1 MSQLS
6 KRVQNMAASQTVAMN
21 QKTQELQA
29 RGIDVI
35 NMSVGQPDFPTPAHI
50 KQAAKEAI
58 DHNFTYYSPVE
69 GYKELLQAISR
80 KMKNENNLDYSPN
93 QIVVSNGAKHALANV
108 LLCLLDEGDEA
119 IIPAPYWVS
128 YVEQVKIAGAKN
140 VVINTCAENKF
151 KVTPSQIENAI
162 TPNTK
167 LLMLCSPSNPTGAFY
182 NKEELK
188 AIADVIKKHEHVF
201 VVTDEIYEY
210 INFSGGHQ
218 SIAQFNEIKDRVVVV
233 NGVSKGFAMTGWRIG
248 YMCGPEWLARACKKL
263 QGQMTTGASSIS
275 QQATITALNADKSF
289 SKEMQKAFLRR
300 RNLVMKLLDEI
311 PGISYV
317 KPEAAFYIFPDIS
330 HYFGKHTGETIIHN
344 AQELCIYLLEQAHVG
359 TVPGEAFGEPSCIR
373 ISYANSDE
381 QLEKGIR
388 QMKHALDKL
397 KGTSNNSPQIVCP

>member
-1 MSQLS
+1 
-6 KRVQNMAASQTVAMN
+6 MAASQTVAMN

-29 RGIDVI
+29 KGIDVI
-35 NMSVGQPDFPTPAHI
+35 NMSVGQPDFPTPDHI
-50 KQAAKEAI
+50 KQAAKDAI

-69 GYKELLQAISR
+69 GYRELLQAISQ
-80 KMKNENNLDYSPN
+80 KMKNENGLDYSPG

-140 VVINTCAENKF
+140 VVINGSLENKF
-151 KVTPSQIENAI
+151 KVTPEQIEEVI
-162 TPNTK
+162 TPSTK

-182 NKEELK
+182 NKDELQ
-188 AIADVIKKHEHVF
+188 AIADVIKKYDNIF

-210 INFSGGHQ
+210 INFTGAHQ
-218 SIAQFNEIKDRVVVV
+218 SIAQFDDIKDRVVVV

-248 YMCGPEWLARACKKL
+248 YMCGPEWLAQACKKI

-275 QQATITALNADKSF
+275 QQAAITALNADKAF

-300 RNLVMKLLDEI
+300 RNLVMKRLDEI
-311 PGISYV
+311 PGISYIE
-317 KPEAAFYIFPDIS
+317 PDAAFYVFPDVS
-330 HYFGKHTGETIIHN
+330 YYFGKRTSDTIIKN
-344 AQELCIYLLEQAHVG
+344 AKDLCIYLLEQAHVG
-359 TVPGEAFGEPSCIR
+359 TVPGEAFGEPRCIR

-381 QLEKGIR
+381 QLEKGIMQINR
-388 QMKHALDKL
+388 ALSKL
-397 KGTSNNSPQIVCP
+397 E